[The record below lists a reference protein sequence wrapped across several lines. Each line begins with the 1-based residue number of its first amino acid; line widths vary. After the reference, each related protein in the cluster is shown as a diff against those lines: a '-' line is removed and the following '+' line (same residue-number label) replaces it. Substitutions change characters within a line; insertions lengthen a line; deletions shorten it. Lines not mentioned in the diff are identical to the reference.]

1 MKKLMR
7 FVILLV
13 IFGLTLNFA
22 GCVESP
28 PQEELI
34 EVNDEKG
41 TQGEVEE
48 VTLHANNCKGE
59 EPMTMTLP
67 AEKGYTH
74 ELFIDPR
81 PGAKI
86 NLGRTRNEIYEYYK
100 IDKPMDQVKSVCS
113 IPVSAPPHLYYVYE
127 L

>member
-1 MKKLMR
+1 MKKLAR
-7 FVILLV
+7 IVLLL
-13 IFGLTLNFA
+13 FSLALLLNFA
-22 GCVESP
+22 GCAESP

-48 VTLHANNCKGE
+48 VTLHANNCKGD
-59 EPMTMTLP
+59 EPMSMTLP

-74 ELFIDPR
+74 ELFIEPR

-86 NLGRTRNEIYEYYK
+86 NLGRTRNEIYE
-100 IDKPMDQVKSVCS
+100 
-113 IPVSAPPHLYYVYE
+113 
-127 L
+127 